1 MVKYVRNVKRA
12 RITRW
17 WGRHVRDDLIRTD
30 LSRAGRCGPVG
41 GDAPPDGDGG
51 VPRRRALEGLPEC
64 TRAFAEG
71 RVGWSKLRAIT
82 RVATPESEG
91 EWLSFA
97 AAHTVE
103 EVEAEVRD
111 GMAKKRDRPRKDR
124 HGLPNLEQR
133 LLLKFTRSEMEKVRL
148 GLGRLQEELAAKLG
162 EDDIALRDLLLYA
175 CERLAAGGTAE
186 LDARAGEGALP
197 YAVVYHRCPDCRAS
211 GMWTGEGLVEVDA
224 SEVDRIE
231 GDAHVEHVEDAAPVR
246 HDRPPRAERDRPT
259 PPKLRR
265 QVLLR
270 DGLRCANPHCELP
283 ARHCHHI
290 VFREDG
296 GATELGNEVALC
308 TTCHALVHAGLLEVT
323 GRPGEDLRWKAVAT
337 TFDRDL
343 PARTAGALPVIQLPS
358 GDPDKGTVSGRP
370 DESPAS
376 GCPDGAPPL
385 PQDVTRDVIHALKKH
400 FGFDK
405 ETARR
410 DLLRAAAELPAGQCG
425 EQDLIQA
432 ALEYRRERNRAPVQ
446 RARDVRVAPHP
457 HLPAHVHR
465 AGRPR
470 RPVAAL

>member
-17 WGRHVRDDLIRTD
+17 WGCGMCETISSEPISLEPGVAALSAETLHRTAMEAFRVGNRGKLTLCTALRVIDEQRKHLELGFSTVAGHARAHFGYRRTETYGAIRV
-30 LSRAGRCGPVG
+30 A
-41 GDAPPDGDGG
+41 
-51 VPRRRALEGLPEC
+51 RALEGLPEC

-71 RVGWSKLRAIT
+71 RVGWSKLRVIT
-82 RVATPESEG
+82 RIATPESEG

-111 GMAKKRDRPRKDR
+111 GMAKKRDRPREDR
-124 HGLPNLEQR
+124 LDLPNLEQR
-133 LLLKFTRSEMEKVRL
+133 LLLKCTRSEMEKIRL
-148 GLGRLQEELAAKLG
+148 GLERLQEELAAKLG
-162 EDDIALRDLLLYA
+162 GDDIALRDLLPYA
-175 CERLAAGGTAE
+175 CERLAAGGTAK

-197 YAVVYHRCPDCRAS
+197 YAVVYHRCPDCGAS
-211 GMWTGEGLVEVDA
+211 GMWTGEGL
-224 SEVDRIE
+224 
-231 GDAHVEHVEDAAPVR
+231 
-246 HDRPPRAERDRPT
+246 
-259 PPKLRR
+259 
-265 QVLLR
+265 
-270 DGLRCANPHCELP
+270 
-283 ARHCHHI
+283 
-290 VFREDG
+290 
-296 GATELGNEVALC
+296 
-308 TTCHALVHAGLLEVT
+308 
-323 GRPGEDLRWKAVAT
+323 RWKAAAT
-337 TFDRDL
+337 AFDRDL

-376 GCPDGAPPL
+376 GYPDGAPPL
-385 PQDVTRDVIHALKKH
+385 PQDVTRDVIRALKKH

-410 DLLRAAAELPAGQCG
+410 DLLRAAAELPAGRCS

-432 ALEYRRERNRAPVQ
+432 ALGYRRERNRAPVQ

-470 RPVAAL
+470 RPVAALF